1 MKIFNRTRAGNDERR
16 IKELQ
21 ELGFEILQGH
31 NAPPSPRI
39 QARLS
44 GRPVPPLVSTCYIE
58 LLREGKY
65 WTLAIDGVEIL
76 KGASRA
82 DCLFLLE
89 LITLPKEEENNP

>member
-1 MKIFNRTRAGNDERR
+1 MMTFKRTRATDDERR

-21 ELGFEILQGH
+21 ELGFEILQGR

-65 WTLAIDGVEIL
+65 WTLAIDGAEL
-76 KGASRA
+76 LQHASRA
-82 DCLFLLE
+82 ACLRMLE
-89 LITLPKEEENNP
+89 LITAPEADP